1 MRIGTI
7 REIKRHEYRVGLTP
21 QCVRAYAARGHEVL
35 VERGAGAGTGYSDE
49 EYSAAGA
56 TLANTPQD
64 VAANVD
70 MLIKVKEPQ
79 TQEYPLFRPDL
90 ILYTYLHLAAE
101 PELTAE
107 LLKQKVKAVAYE
119 TIEEEN
125 GLLPCLRPMSE
136 IAGRLSIQE
145 AAKYLEKP
153 FGGRGILLSGVPG
166 VAHGKVCIVGAGT
179 VGINACKM
187 AIGIG
192 ADVTILDINADR
204 LAYLDDIFGSRITT
218 LYSTEANIRKTLA
231 ESDAVIG
238 AVLVTGAKAPKLI
251 RREHLSLMKPGA
263 VIVDVAVDQ
272 GGCCETTKPTTH
284 DDPVFTEEGI
294 IHYCVANMPGAVA
307 LTSTLALTSTTLR
320 YGLAIADNGLE
331 SACKMSRPLARG
343 VNTYAG
349 FCTHSHVA
357 ESLDLPFKELAESVP
372 HIDS

>member
-21 QCVRAYAARGHEVL
+21 QCVRAYISHGHEVI
-35 VERGAGAGTGYSDE
+35 VERGAGEGTGYSDAD
-49 EYSAAGA
+49 YTAAGA
-56 TLANTPQD
+56 SLADTPK
-64 VAANVD
+64 VVVSNVD
-70 MLIKVKEPQ
+70 MLVKVKEPQ
-79 TQEYPLFRPDL
+79 PQEYSLFRPDL

-101 PELTAE
+101 PELTNA
-107 LLKQKVKAVAYE
+107 LLKGKVKGVAYE
-119 TIEEEN
+119 TIEEED

-136 IAGRLSIQE
+136 IAGRLAIQE

-153 FGGRGILLSGVPG
+153 CGGRGILLGGVPG
-166 VAHGKVCIVGAGT
+166 VAHGRIGIVGAGT

-192 ADVTILDINADR
+192 ADVTVLDINADR

-238 AVLVTGAKAPKLI
+238 AVLLTGARAPKLI
-251 RREHLSLMKPGA
+251 RREHLSLMKPGS

-272 GGCCETTKPTTH
+272 GGCCETTRPTTH
-284 DDPVFTEEGI
+284 DDPVYTEEGV

-307 LTSTLALTSTTLR
+307 RTSTLALTSTTLR
-320 YGLAIADNGLE
+320 YGLAIADKGLE
-331 SACKMSRPLARG
+331 AACRDSKALARG
-343 VNTYAG
+343 VNTYSG
-349 FCTHSHVA
+349 SCTHRHVA
-357 ESLDLPFKELAESVP
+357 DSLGIPFKALAL
-372 HIDS
+372 